1 MNKPQRAHDLAVS
14 MTRWQLDHLNLQNA
28 NKNQP
33 VKINVYAMYKKNYND
48 VLNTLNKDSV
58 FDGEEG

>member
-14 MTRWQLDHLNLQNA
+14 MTKWQLDHLNLKNA

-33 VKINVYAMYKKNYND
+33 VKVNVYAMYKKNYND
-48 VLNTLNKDSV
+48 VLSTLNKDSV
-58 FDGEEG
+58 FDGEES